1 MSWLTIYLISCTGSL
16 IWFAITAWEDIQC
29 HRGKKKPDHKFG
41 LNYPSWNPTTWGFNP
56 NPYFIIGGL
65 IPGLNIFVWY
75 ILISIAINEVKSK
88 LRP

>member
-41 LNYPSWNPTTWGFNP
+41 LNYPSWNPLKWGGFNAAA
-56 NPYFIIGGL
+56 IVIGL
-65 IPGLNIFVWY
+65 IPVVNLFLWY
-75 ILISIAINEVKSK
+75 ILIGITVDEIKNK
-88 LRP
+88 LRPR